1 MKQIISKFPLL
12 LVVLSLFS
20 SVHADV
26 YWNNANGSGDRS
38 WGNAAN
44 WAGGGTGLL
53 PSASGA
59 GNAII
64 KPWPVL
70 SQFPIVNTLN
80 NTANEVYLTEGSF
93 LSVVTGGS
101 LVSSAYVT
109 GQWNNTGVT
118 DISGGLLQ
126 TGSLLIGNGAFD
138 GKVNISGGNVV
149 ANYLS
154 INTTGGALMNIGVNG
169 RFTAPISNLGNINY
183 WIANNA
189 IIAENRT
196 AGYSINVDTTSSSGN
211 VILTT
216 VPEPS
221 TLSTFGFGLV
231 LLLAHRLNCRSKKAS
246 FLA

>member
-101 LVSSAYVT
+101 LV
-109 GQWNNTGVT
+109 
-118 DISGGLLQ
+118 
-126 TGSLLIGNGAFD
+126 
-138 GKVNISGGNVV
+138 
-149 ANYLS
+149 
-154 INTTGGALMNIGVNG
+154 
-169 RFTAPISNLGNINY
+169 
-183 WIANNA
+183 
-189 IIAENRT
+189 
-196 AGYSINVDTTSSSGN
+196 
-211 VILTT
+211 
-216 VPEPS
+216 
-221 TLSTFGFGLV
+221 
-231 LLLAHRLNCRSKKAS
+231 
-246 FLA
+246 

>member
-1 MKQIISKFPLL
+1 MKQIISASLAMGFAF
-12 LVVLSLFS
+12 LSAIQS
-20 SVHADV
+20 KADV
-26 YWNNANGSGDRS
+26 YWNNGGGDRS
-38 WGNAAN
+38 WGNASN

-59 GNAII
+59 GNAIV

-80 NTANEVYLTEGSF
+80 NTANDVYLTEGSF

-101 LVSSAYVT
+101 LITSKYIT

-126 TGSLLIGNGAFD
+126 AGQLLIGNGTFD
-138 GKVNISGGNVV
+138 GKVNISGGDVV
-149 ANYLS
+149 ADYLS
-154 INTTGGALMNIGVNG
+154 INTSGGALLNIGING
-169 RFTAPISNLGNINY
+169 RFMAPVSNLSNINY

-189 IIAENRT
+189 ITAENGT
-196 AGYSINVDTTSSSGN
+196 AGYTINVDTTSSAGN

-216 VPEPS
+216 IPEPS
-221 TLSTFGFGLV
+221 ALGALGVGLV
-231 LLLAHRLNCRSKKAS
+231 LFFANRLKGSSKNENFVA
-246 FLA
+246 